1 MKSRVLSELRPYL
14 IAFVSSAV
22 PALVFTLLVRLCF
35 MNEVFL
41 RTLFTL
47 LAWLGGAAALLS
59 PLIIALVR
67 FSRLLYAPTAAPE
80 KAAAEPA
87 PAPIAPEPAASAP
100 ASPEPAA
107 PKPSPQF
114 ARPVIS
120 RRQVA
125 AHFLTGYCF
134 LLLGGGVLLASVFLL
149 LPAVDLIPLFG
160 VSAQDILSAVYAFL
174 SSEPIL
180 YLELALIL
188 FAWAAFELLFLMA
201 LPAIGHTL
209 PQGAHIAVP
218 VLAFFACTF
227 FAFPYVT
234 ENVLLPLLSLVASW
248 SIPFAAFLLFLA
260 YAVCALL
267 CFVLIDGSLRTSSAS
282 QQG

>member
-1 MKSRVLSELRPYL
+1 M
-14 IAFVSSAV
+14 
-22 PALVFTLLVRLCF
+22 
-35 MNEVFL
+35 
-41 RTLFTL
+41 
-47 LAWLGGAAALLS
+47 
-59 PLIIALVR
+59 
-67 FSRLLYAPTAAPE
+67 
-80 KAAAEPA
+80 
-87 PAPIAPEPAASAP
+87 
-100 ASPEPAA
+100 
-107 PKPSPQF
+107 
-114 ARPVIS
+114 
-120 RRQVA
+120 
-125 AHFLTGYCF
+125 
-134 LLLGGGVLLASVFLL
+134 
-149 LPAVDLIPLFG
+149 
-160 VSAQDILSAVYAFL
+160 

-180 YLELALIL
+180 YPELALIL
-188 FAWAAFELLFLMA
+188 LAWAAFELLFLMA

-248 SIPFAAFLLFLA
+248 SIVFAAFLLFLA

>member
-87 PAPIAPEPAASAP
+87 PALNAPEPAASAP
-100 ASPEPAA
+100 ASPESAT

-114 ARPVIS
+114 ARPAVS

-134 LLLGGGVLLASVFLL
+134 LLLGGGVLIASVFLL

-188 FAWAAFELLFLMA
+188 LAWAAFELLFLMA
-201 LPAIGHTL
+201 LSALGHTL